1 MEEICDRVAY
11 IKKGRILGIEEMKKR
26 NDPAQKKLFTVMV
39 NNPERAR
46 EILEQEG
53 ILQVQQKDSRIIEF
67 EAEEDIIPYVIKSL
81 AEKGILISRVSAR
94 TLSLEEKYMIIT
106 DKEDAV

>member
-1 MEEICDRVAY
+1 
-11 IKKGRILGIEEMKKR
+11 
-26 NDPAQKKLFTVMV
+26 MV